1 MVTKS
6 DSSLH
11 HLTIFLFGIGI
22 FGLFTLFD
30 FSALVW
36 EVWRFFSNPLNFTW
50 LSVTLLFYGVLY
62 RKVLITL

>member
-11 HLTIFLFGIGI
+11 LALFLFGIAI
-22 FGLFTLFD
+22 FGLFTLFGD
-30 FSALVW
+30 FL
-36 EVWRFFSNPLNFTW
+36 WRFFSNPLNFTW